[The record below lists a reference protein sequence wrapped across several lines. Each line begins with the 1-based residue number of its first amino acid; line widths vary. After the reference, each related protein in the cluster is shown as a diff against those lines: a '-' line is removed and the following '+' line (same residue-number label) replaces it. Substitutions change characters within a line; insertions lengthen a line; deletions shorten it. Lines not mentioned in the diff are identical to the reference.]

1 MIKHI
6 FTLSVLSALLAF
18 AGCSPSGPAVHAV
31 KGQVE
36 LTGGDIAPLAGHIVE
51 VALASDPSVRASGEI
66 KPDGKFQLESLLDGK
81 IRSGALE
88 GKYVARIV
96 LADDDPQQR
105 RTAAQ
110 TIHPKFL
117 KFESSG
123 LGLEVPAKEPV
134 QLQVLR
140 R

>member
-6 FTLSVLSALLAF
+6 FALSALSALLVF
-18 AGCSPSGPAVHAV
+18 AGCTSSGPAVHAV
-31 KGQVE
+31 KGQVQ
-36 LTGGDIAPLAGHIVE
+36 LTGGDSTPLAGHIVE
-51 VALASDPSVRASGEI
+51 VALASDPQVRASGEI
-66 KPDGKFQLESLLDGK
+66 KPDGKFQLETLLDGK
-81 IRSGALE
+81 LQKGALE

-105 RTAAQ
+105 RTAVQ

-117 KFESSG
+117 RFESSG